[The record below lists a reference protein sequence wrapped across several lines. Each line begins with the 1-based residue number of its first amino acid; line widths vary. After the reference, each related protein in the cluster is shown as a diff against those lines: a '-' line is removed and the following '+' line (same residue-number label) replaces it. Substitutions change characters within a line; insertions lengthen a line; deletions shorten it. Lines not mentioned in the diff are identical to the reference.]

1 MDLLREN
8 MIQNADKSKGFLIDG
23 YPREV
28 IQAKKFEETVC
39 FSMQIDKKKQK
50 KFCYYLDRTM
60 YTCFICQSK

>member
-1 MDLLREN
+1 

-39 FSMQIDKKKQK
+39 FSMQIDKKNK
-50 KFCYYLDRTM
+50 RNSV
-60 YTCFICQSK
+60 II

>member
-39 FSMQIDKKKQK
+39 FSMQIDKKNK
-50 KFCYYLDRTM
+50 RNSV
-60 YTCFICQSK
+60 II